1 MAQVEE
7 KGSADGRDDYTQ
19 DGTVNLK
26 GGPIL
31 RSKTGRWRACS
42 FIVGNLQQTLL
53 FCFAFS
59 FAQLLLA
66 CTPASSP
73 FKNTSNEFS
82 LRRYPLQENQ
92 TKKKLVFER
101 ININKSLVEYHITCS
116 KIITSQNA
124 LTSRNYLIQNPTS
137 GFVL

>member
-19 DGTVNLK
+19 DGTVSLK
-26 GGPIL
+26 GDPIL

-42 FIVGNLQQTLL
+42 FIVGNLQQTFL
-53 FCFAFS
+53 FFLFLC
-59 FAQLLLA
+59 LMVA

-82 LRRYPLQENQ
+82 LSIFGMKISFIGAS
-92 TKKKLVFER
+92 KKKELV
-101 ININKSLVEYHITCS
+101 S
-116 KIITSQNA
+116 
-124 LTSRNYLIQNPTS
+124 
-137 GFVL
+137 

>member
-66 CTPASSP
+66 CTPYSKSHIRFCSLSSWVDKGVVNVVKM
-73 FKNTSNEFS
+73 F
-82 LRRYPLQENQ
+82 
-92 TKKKLVFER
+92 
-101 ININKSLVEYHITCS
+101 
-116 KIITSQNA
+116 
-124 LTSRNYLIQNPTS
+124 
-137 GFVL
+137 GFI